1 MLPSTM
7 FRVPRQTAGS
17 VNDRIRER
25 TERSLD
31 RYLHSPRIELD
42 ERLGELSRE
51 WDIERTLETNAAIFS
66 LAGLGLGTRFGKAW
80 LVLPVIVAGFLL
92 QHALHGWCPPVPL
105 FRRLGIRTAAE
116 INADRYALKLLRGYF
131 REASLRLSRADD
143 LLRATQT

>member
-80 LVLPVIVAGFLL
+80 LVLPVIVPGSCFNMLFTD
-92 QHALHGWCPPVPL
+92 GVPR
-105 FRRLGIRTAAE
+105 FRCSVGS
-116 INADRYALKLLRGYF
+116 
-131 REASLRLSRADD
+131 ASGPRQRSMQIDMR
-143 LLRATQT
+143 